1 MRRREVATPLPDR
14 LLSRD
19 RQEPGAG
26 RFRLLFAAGG
36 RISKVIG
43 RSVSGT
49 AGAEDVTGGR
59 TSVTISGMGR
69 VVGRRGGGLGSGG
82 AAVGADAGADSPA
95 AT

>member
-69 VVGRRGGGLGSGG
+69 VVGRRGGLGSGG